1 MRPKSVRLR
10 ENSLSSDEASKSELE
25 ALKTAKARQ
34 DISHQNLDE
43 FIAAALAELNHG
55 DRLPSPRTLSRL
67 RQDGSRLR

>member
-1 MRPKSVRLR
+1 MRPKSVSLR

-43 FIAAALAELNHG
+43 FIAAALAELNRR
-55 DRLPSPRTLSRL
+55 DRAA
-67 RQDGSRLR
+67 

>member
-10 ENSLSSDEASKSELE
+10 DNSLSSDDVSKSELE

-43 FIAAALAELNHG
+43 FIAAALAELNRR
-55 DRLPSPRTLSRL
+55 DRAA
-67 RQDGSRLR
+67 

>member
-10 ENSLSSDEASKSELE
+10 ENSLSSDDSSETELE

-43 FIAAALAELNHG
+43 FIAAALAELNRE
-55 DRLPSPRTLSRL
+55 DRAA
-67 RQDGSRLR
+67 

>member
-10 ENSLSSDEASKSELE
+10 ENSLSSDEASKCELE

-43 FIAAALAELNHG
+43 FIAAALAELNRR
-55 DRLPSPRTLSRL
+55 DRAA
-67 RQDGSRLR
+67 

>member
-10 ENSLSSDEASKSELE
+10 ENSLSSDDASTSELE

-43 FIAAALAELNHG
+43 FIAAALAELNRR
-55 DRLPSPRTLSRL
+55 DRAA
-67 RQDGSRLR
+67 

>member
-10 ENSLSSDEASKSELE
+10 ENSLSPHEASKSELE
-25 ALKTAKARQ
+25 ALKSAKARQ

-55 DRLPSPRTLSRL
+55 DQLPSPRSLSQL
-67 RQDGSRLR
+67 RQGGSRLR

>member
-25 ALKTAKARQ
+25 ALKSAKARQ

-55 DRLPSPRTLSRL
+55 DRTPSRLPLNRL
-67 RQDGSRLR
+67 RQGGSRSR